1 MRTAAALRIWK
12 PPGDGGLPS
21 TSWSS
26 PRAVRA
32 ATLRRRGSARH
43 IPFQKPESRKT
54 PADGADPHHTRR
66 RKGRLPAPPRK
77 TEKQVTPGVQRPGPR
92 PQNGGDGMGNINPEG
107 KTPHGRGSGAM
118 PSVATGTAWEN
129 PAQTGVC
136 HRKCWSSSTGNH
148 NPARRGL
155 NQGPFPGKRQHHL
168 PRATGAKPRS
178 RDPCAHTGTAPRRRQ
193 GRHPVSHGTMS
204 PDTKDRLSGS

>member
-1 MRTAAALRIWK
+1 MPSGQQPCEGGDQPGISPFRNRRAGRPRRTGQILIT
-12 PPGDGGLPS
+12 PDGG
-21 TSWSS
+21 
-26 PRAVRA
+26 RA
-32 ATLRRRGSARH
+32 AFQRPRG
-43 IPFQKPESRKT
+43 
-54 PADGADPHHTRR
+54 R
-66 RKGRLPAPPRK
+66 RK
-77 TEKQVTPGVQRPGPR
+77 KQVTPGVQRPGPR

-107 KTPHGRGSGAM
+107 KTPQGRGSGVM

-136 HRKCWSSSTGNH
+136 HRKCWSSNTGNH

-155 NQGPFPGKRQHHL
+155 NQGSFPGKRQHHL

-204 PDTKDRLSGS
+204 PDTKDRLSGP